1 MVQGHEARVP
11 QRRQPQARRAGR
23 AGRPGAPIPDVRSLV
38 VARSFLSNMQ
48 SVLQNAQSVVLWT
61 DELSPD
67 VRSLVSCRS
76 VLSNMQQSPAECS
89 VGPSSLNNR
98 TEPPLCACRVNIRDL
113 PVREY
118 LVTANYP
125 IEIRAG
131 SDVGHTPHNG
141 ATRQIPNTQHLSTPS
156 DGNTIPSG
164 DSRPLAH
171 EDFSPG
177 CCVVTP
183 VARCAL
189 LQRRRSR
196 CG

>member
-1 MVQGHEARVP
+1 
-11 QRRQPQARRAGR
+11 
-23 AGRPGAPIPDVRSLV
+23 
-38 VARSFLSNMQ
+38 MQ

-76 VLSNMQQSPAECS
+76 VLSNMQQCPAECS

-171 EDFSPG
+171 EDFLAG
-177 CCVVTP
+177 LLRCHTGGALCVVAEEEEPLWMKMSVTCSCP
-183 VARCAL
+183 AGSVL
-189 LQRRRSR
+189 LRDNRAW
-196 CG
+196 

>member
-1 MVQGHEARVP
+1 
-11 QRRQPQARRAGR
+11 
-23 AGRPGAPIPDVRSLV
+23 
-38 VARSFLSNMQ
+38 
-48 SVLQNAQSVVLWT
+48 
-61 DELSPD
+61 
-67 VRSLVSCRS
+67 
-76 VLSNMQQSPAECS
+76 
-89 VGPSSLNNR
+89 
-98 TEPPLCACRVNIRDL
+98 LCACRVNIRDL

-177 CCVVTP
+177 CFVTP
-183 VARCAL
+183 MALCVAEEEEAL
-189 LQRRRSR
+189 WMKMSVTCSCPAGSVLLRDNRAW
-196 CG
+196 